1 LKTVYLHVYFP
12 SEEEKQRRNIFRG
25 RPRPEGC
32 SSPQGSTKFTILG
45 FIIDKIILFK
55 IPIVIWVSLLALFV
69 SSPICPG
76 NDFIVEQTEKINFMA
91 IATPILAYAGL
102 SFGKDLKEF
111 RKLSCRIG
119 IISIVVYTG
128 TFVLS
133 TLIAEVGFR
142 LTGKFVIFL

>member
-1 LKTVYLHVYFP
+1 MEKVYTFIIIGVIAIIGNWIGY
-12 SEEEKQRRNIFRG
+12 EI
-25 RPRPEGC
+25 
-32 SSPQGSTKFTILG
+32 SPIEALPGMMILVGITILG
-45 FIIDKIILFK
+45 FIINKIIPLK

-76 NDFIVEQTEKINFMA
+76 NNFIVEQTEKINFMA

-111 RKLSCRIG
+111 RKLSWRIVV
-119 IISIVVYTG
+119 ISIVVYTG

-133 TLIAEVGFR
+133 TLIAEFGFR
-142 LTGKFVIFL
+142 LTGKFH

>member
-1 LKTVYLHVYFP
+1 MEKVYTFIIIGVIAIIGNWIGY
-12 SEEEKQRRNIFRG
+12 EI
-25 RPRPEGC
+25 
-32 SSPQGSTKFTILG
+32 SPIEALPGMMILVGITILG
-45 FIIDKIILFK
+45 FIIDKIIPLK

-76 NDFIVEQTEKINFMA
+76 TDFIVEQTEKINFMA

-111 RKLSCRIG
+111 RKLSWRIVV
-119 IISIVVYTG
+119 ISIVVYTG

-133 TLIAEVGFR
+133 SLIAEFGFR
-142 LTGKFVIFL
+142 LTGKFH

>member
-1 LKTVYLHVYFP
+1 MMEKVYTFIIIGVIAIIGNWIGY
-12 SEEEKQRRNIFRG
+12 EI
-25 RPRPEGC
+25 
-32 SSPQGSTKFTILG
+32 SPIEALPGMMILVGITILG
-45 FIIDKIILFK
+45 FIIDKIIPLK

-76 NDFIVEQTEKINFMA
+76 TDFIVEQTEKINFMA

-111 RKLSCRIG
+111 RKLSWRIVV
-119 IISIVVYTG
+119 ISIVVYTG

-133 TLIAEVGFR
+133 SLIAEFGFR
-142 LTGKFVIFL
+142 LTGKFH

>member
-1 LKTVYLHVYFP
+1 MMEKVYTFIIIGVIAIIGNWIGY
-12 SEEEKQRRNIFRG
+12 EI
-25 RPRPEGC
+25 
-32 SSPQGSTKFTILG
+32 SPIEALPGMMILVGITILG
-45 FIIDKIILFK
+45 FIINKIIPLK

-76 NDFIVEQTEKINFMA
+76 NNFIVEQTEKINFMA

-111 RKLSCRIG
+111 RKLSWRIVV
-119 IISIVVYTG
+119 ISIVVYTG

-133 TLIAEVGFR
+133 TLIAEFGFR
-142 LTGKFVIFL
+142 LTGKFH

>member
-1 LKTVYLHVYFP
+1 MMETVYTFIIIGVIAIIGNWIGY
-12 SEEEKQRRNIFRG
+12 EI
-25 RPRPEGC
+25 
-32 SSPQGSTKFTILG
+32 SPIEALPGMMILVGITILG
-45 FIIDKIILFK
+45 FILNKIIPLK

-76 NDFIVEQTEKINFMA
+76 NNFIVEQTEKINFMA

-111 RKLSCRIG
+111 RKLSWRIVV
-119 IISIVVYTG
+119 ISIVVYTG

-133 TLIAEVGFR
+133 TLIAEFGFR
-142 LTGKFVIFL
+142 LTGKFH

>member
-1 LKTVYLHVYFP
+1 MMEKVYTFIIIGVIAIIGNWIGY
-12 SEEEKQRRNIFRG
+12 EI
-25 RPRPEGC
+25 
-32 SSPQGSTKFTILG
+32 SPIEALPGMMILVGITILG
-45 FIIDKIILFK
+45 FIIDKIIPLK

-111 RKLSCRIG
+111 RKLSWRIVV
-119 IISIVVYTG
+119 ISIVVYTG

-133 TLIAEVGFR
+133 TLIAEFGFR
-142 LTGKFVIFL
+142 LTGKFH

>member
-1 LKTVYLHVYFP
+1 MMEKVYTFIIIGVIAIIGNWIGY
-12 SEEEKQRRNIFRG
+12 EI
-25 RPRPEGC
+25 
-32 SSPQGSTKFTILG
+32 SPIEALPGMMILVEITILG
-45 FIIDKIILFK
+45 FIIDKIIPLK

-111 RKLSCRIG
+111 RKLSWRIVV
-119 IISIVVYTG
+119 ISIVVYTG

-133 TLIAEVGFR
+133 TLIAEFGFR
-142 LTGKFVIFL
+142 LTGKFH

>member
-1 LKTVYLHVYFP
+1 MMEKVYTFIIIGVIAIIGNWIGY
-12 SEEEKQRRNIFRG
+12 EI
-25 RPRPEGC
+25 
-32 SSPQGSTKFTILG
+32 SPIEALPGMLILVGITILG
-45 FIIDKIILFK
+45 FIIDKIIPLK

-111 RKLSCRIG
+111 RKLSWRIVV
-119 IISIVVYTG
+119 ISIVVYTG

-133 TLIAEVGFR
+133 TLIAEFGFR
-142 LTGKFVIFL
+142 LTGKFH